1 MGGGSALAMP
11 AGPTRIIFLGSPG
24 AGKGTQA
31 ARLAAE
37 RQLPRISTGDML
49 RQAISEGTPLGK
61 LAAPIME
68 KGQLVPDELLIAM
81 IRERVSREDCA
92 NGYILDGFP
101 RTLPQAFGLEDI
113 AGSEAEDRFF
123 VFDVEVPR
131 EELMR
136 RLSGRR
142 WCPKCQST
150 YHVNSNPPTRAGLC
164 DRCSTPLVQ
173 REDDKESVVARR
185 LQEYDER
192 TKPLIEHYKNHAR
205 FHRVDGHRP
214 ADAVFVDLVKA
225 LGARS

>member
-1 MGGGSALAMP
+1 MGGGSALATP
-11 AGPTRIIFLGSPG
+11 ASPTRIIFLGSPG

-49 RQAISEGTPLGK
+49 RQAISEGTPLGR

-68 KGQLVPDELLIAM
+68 QGQLVPDELLIAM
-81 IRERVSREDCA
+81 IRERVSSEDCA

-123 VFDVEVPR
+123 VFDVEVPP

-150 YHVNSNPPTRAGLC
+150 YHVNSNPPTRPGLC
-164 DRCSTPLVQ
+164 DWCSTPLVQ
-173 REDDKESVVARR
+173 REDDKEAVVARR

-192 TKPLIEHYKNHAR
+192 TKPLIDHYKNHAR

-214 ADAVFVDLVKA
+214 ADAVFAELVKV
-225 LGARS
+225 LGAGS

>member
-1 MGGGSALAMP
+1 
-11 AGPTRIIFLGSPG
+11 
-24 AGKGTQA
+24 
-31 ARLAAE
+31 
-37 RQLPRISTGDML
+37 ML

-92 NGYILDGFP
+92 SGYILDGFP
-101 RTLPQAFGLEDI
+101 RTLPQTFGLEEI
-113 AGSEAEDRFF
+113 AGREADDRFF

-131 EELMR
+131 EELVR

-150 YHVNSNPPTRAGLC
+150 YHVNSNPPRQAGLC
-164 DRCSTPLVQ
+164 DVCSTPLVQ
-173 REDDKESVVARR
+173 REDDKEAVVARR

-192 TKPLIEHYKNHAR
+192 TRPLIQHYKNHAR
-205 FHRVDGHRP
+205 FHRIDGFRP
-214 ADAVFVDLVKA
+214 ADSVFAELVSI
-225 LGARS
+225 LGVRS

>member
-1 MGGGSALAMP
+1 MGGGSADAMP
-11 AGPTRIIFLGSPG
+11 TGPTRIIFLGSPG

-37 RQLPRISTGDML
+37 RELPRISTGDML
-49 RQAISEGTPLGK
+49 RQATSEGTPLGK

-68 KGQLVPDELLIAM
+68 QGQLVPDELLIAM

-101 RTLPQAFGLEDI
+101 RTLPQAYGLEDI
-113 AGSEAEDRFF
+113 AGREAEDRFF

-164 DRCSTPLVQ
+164 DWCSTPLVQ

-205 FHRVDGHRP
+205 FHRIDGYRS
-214 ADAVFVDLVKA
+214 ADAVFAELVSI
-225 LGARS
+225 LGVRS